1 MAGVTSLP
9 LGQRLTVSKTY
20 IYINIVVLE
29 YIYCMTTILIYLC
42 HVVMLMPT
50 ITIYLTNDLYDKVR
64 DAPSKTVRAALEYYF
79 KSDNA
84 DESGEEPEHAQEGTK
99 ERTKTHAPAARH

>member
-1 MAGVTSLP
+1 M
-9 LGQRLTVSKTY
+9 
-20 IYINIVVLE
+20 VLE
-29 YIYCMTTILIYLC
+29 YIYSMTTILIYLC

-79 KSDNA
+79 KDDDS
-84 DESGEEPEHAQEGTK
+84 ESAEESEHAQQPTK
-99 ERTKTHAPAARH
+99 EHAETPAPPTRQ

>member
-1 MAGVTSLP
+1 M
-9 LGQRLTVSKTY
+9 TV
-20 IYINIVVLE
+20 
-29 YIYCMTTILIYLC
+29 ILIYLC
-42 HVVMLMPT
+42 HVVRLMPT

-84 DESGEEPEHAQEGTK
+84 DEPSEESEQAQQHAK
-99 ERTKTHAPAARH
+99 ERTKTHAPPAQH